1 MESSAVLIPLVSQY
15 LRSHKRLVVPQL
27 GAFIVKEPE
36 RCVLFSELLKRDD
49 GVLRALLTAAGMG
62 DVEAAGEIDRFV
74 FEVRHAVQHGREY
87 RLEGFGVMRPGPNG
101 TIAFD
106 YDPQPAPA
114 ESAPAESA
122 SSVSDPAAT
131 GSEAAA
137 TSAPAESP
145 AAAKQPSAATSSAGT
160 TSAAASSAATL
171 SAASSAAKNASS
183 GPTLADGNAPAAR
196 SSAASTSAA
205 SNAPAAPQSAPQHA
219 ARQTYVEPRIT
230 PSAKLNPE
238 PYVRG
243 LRYGK
248 PRKSTDAYRYVD
260 APPRRRRTDRF
271 LLVALIAAA
280 VALAAIAFGYYRE
293 ARERRAEAE
302 FIEQLQAPAVQPHAN
317 EPNPTE

>member
-1 MESSAVLIPLVSQY
+1 MLIPLISQY

-49 GVLRALLTAAGMG
+49 GVLRSLLTAGGMG

-74 FEVRHAVQHGREY
+74 FEVRHAVAHGGEY
-87 RLEGFGVMRPGPNG
+87 RLAGFGMMRPGPNG

-106 YDPQPAPA
+106 YDPQPEPA
-114 ESAPAESA
+114 ESDSA
-122 SSVSDPAAT
+122 AAAGSGIADPSETAAR
-131 GSEAAA
+131 SEHAA
-137 TSAPAESP
+137 TSASAQSP
-145 AAAKQPSAATSSAGT
+145 AAAKQPSAAAPTAASSDPTQPVRASYADTASALGNDSGTSSSAVATDSAATDSGASL
-160 TSAAASSAATL
+160 SAAATNGPAGPKSS
-171 SAASSAAKNASS
+171 
-183 GPTLADGNAPAAR
+183 R
-196 SSAASTSAA
+196 
-205 SNAPAAPQSAPQHA
+205 QHA
-219 ARQTYVEPRIT
+219 VRQTYVEPCIT

-271 LLVALIAAA
+271 LLVALIAAV
-280 VALAAIAFGYYRE
+280 VAIAAIAFGYYRE

-302 FIEQLQAPAVQPHAN
+302 FIEQLQAPAAQPHAN

>member
-1 MESSAVLIPLVSQY
+1 MVFSSKKGNFGAVIIGKKIVVLIPLISQY

-49 GVLRALLTAAGMG
+49 GVLRGVLTAEGIG
-62 DVEAAGEIDRFV
+62 EVEAAGEIDRFV
-74 FEVRHAVQHGREY
+74 FEVRHAVAHGRAY
-87 RLEGFGVMRPGPNG
+87 RLAGFGVMRPGPNG

-114 ESAPAESA
+114 EPDSA
-122 SSVSDPAAT
+122 AAAGT
-131 GSEAAA
+131 EVVGTAVAGTEAADRPENVARPEAAA
-137 TSAPAESP
+137 TSASAESP
-145 AAAKQPSAATSSAGT
+145 AAATQP
-160 TSAAASSAATL
+160 SAAASSADATAASGNDAGARL
-171 SAASSAAKNASS
+171 SAA
-183 GPTLADGNAPAAR
+183 GNAPG
-196 SSAASTSAA
+196 
-205 SNAPAAPQSAPQHA
+205 APQSAARHA
-219 ARQTYVEPRIT
+219 TRQTYVEPRIS

-271 LLVALIAAA
+271 LLVAVIAAL

-293 ARERRAEAE
+293 TRERRAEAE
-302 FIEQLQAPAVQPHAN
+302 FIEQLQAPAAQPHAN